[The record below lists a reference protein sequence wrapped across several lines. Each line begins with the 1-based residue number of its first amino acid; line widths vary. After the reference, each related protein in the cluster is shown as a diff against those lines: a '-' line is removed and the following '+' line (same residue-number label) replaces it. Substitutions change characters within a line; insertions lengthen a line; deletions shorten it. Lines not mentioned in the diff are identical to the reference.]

1 MTQEDTTPILQHIID
16 DYNALGSP
24 KYRYADLDKLKR
36 DYDLLM
42 GMKVFHKGTPDYDNI
57 VNAISQT
64 ISRMTPKEYNG
75 WLVLSER
82 GINKAIPPVV
92 KKKNHPVTFPF
103 EWIDRKSGQTC
114 YINHGYWNQ
123 LNYMVM
129 DVIGYFLLLKKGEN
143 LLPKEPDPIFK
154 NIDSIA
160 EEEKRFANSNKL
172 TSNFITGDEQAIK
185 RIEATRHWIH
195 FDDKEFR
202 KYTDLDMSSND
213 IKDLLL
219 DTSRVEFK
227 LVFPVRLPDEKRKA
241 NRKVKDHHYTMNLFS
256 RLFEFGYID
265 RDVRNDGVVQ
275 NREYYISFN
284 TTLGQLFA
292 HNLLSKSYD
301 WLENRFYNL
310 PNNAQIFYRRFLLHN
325 TYKHTQYNLE
335 TIIESLNLKD
345 KNITNLINTIET
357 SAFKPL
363 REQGLI
369 DSFEKVTGLY
379 GIKYIIK
386 KSKKVKPNDPDDEQE

>member
-1 MTQEDTTPILQHIID
+1 MTKEEIIPILQRIIH
-16 DYNALGSP
+16 DYNALESP
-24 KYRYADLDKLKR
+24 KYRHANLDTLKS
-36 DYDLLM
+36 DYDLLR
-42 GMKVFHKGTPDYDNI
+42 GMKAFHKGTPEYDNI

-64 ISRMTPKEYNG
+64 ISRMVPKEYNG

-82 GINKAIPPVV
+82 GINKVIPPVV
-92 KKKNHPVTFPF
+92 KKKNHPVKFPF

-114 YINHGYWNQ
+114 YINNGYWNK

-129 DVIGYFLLLKKGEN
+129 DVVGYFLLLKKGEN

-154 NIDSIA
+154 NLESIA
-160 EEEKRFANSNKL
+160 EEERRAFINHNSK
-172 TSNFITGDEQAIK
+172 SNSQIVDDQVIK

-202 KYTDLDMSSND
+202 KYTNLDMSSNE
-213 IKDLLL
+213 IRDLLL
-219 DTSRVEFK
+219 ETSRVEFK
-227 LVFPVRLPDEKRKA
+227 LVFPVRLPVEKKKADRKM
-241 NRKVKDHHYTMNLFS
+241 KDHDYNMNLFS

-265 RDVRNDGVVQ
+265 KEVRSDGIVQ
-275 NREYYISFN
+275 SREYYISFN

-292 HNLLSKSYD
+292 HNLLSISYD

-325 TYKHTQYNLE
+325 TYKHTQYNLG
-335 TIIESLNLKD
+335 TIIEALNLKD
-345 KNITNLINTIET
+345 TNITNLINTIET

-363 REQGLI
+363 LEQGLI
-369 DSFEKVTGLY
+369 DSYEKTHGLY

-386 KSKKVKPNDPDDEQE
+386 KSKKVKPNDPDEQE

>member
-1 MTQEDTTPILQHIID
+1 MTKEETIPILQRIID
-16 DYNALGSP
+16 DYNALKSP
-24 KYRYADLDKLKR
+24 KYRHADLNTLKC

-42 GMKVFHKGTPDYDNI
+42 GMKAFHKGTPEYDNI

-64 ISRMTPKEYNG
+64 ISRMVPKEYNG

-82 GINKAIPPVV
+82 GINKVIPPVV

-103 EWIDRKSGQTC
+103 EWIDRKSGQIC
-114 YINHGYWNQ
+114 YINNGYWNH

-129 DVIGYFLLLKKGEN
+129 DVVGYFLLLKKGEN
-143 LLPKEPDPIFK
+143 LLPKKPDPIFK
-154 NIDSIA
+154 NLESIA
-160 EEEKRFANSNKL
+160 EEERRAFINLNSP
-172 TSNFITGDEQAIK
+172 SNSQIVDDQVIK
-185 RIEATRHWIH
+185 HIEATRHWIH

-202 KYTDLDMSSND
+202 KYTNLDMSSNE
-213 IKDLLL
+213 IRDLLL
-219 DTSRVEFK
+219 ETSRVEFK
-227 LVFPVRLPDEKRKA
+227 LVFPVRLPDKEKKADRKM
-241 NRKVKDHHYTMNLFS
+241 KDHDYNMNLFS

-265 RDVRNDGVVQ
+265 KEVRNDGIVQ
-275 NREYYISFN
+275 SREYYISFN

-292 HNLLSKSYD
+292 HNLLSISYD
-301 WLENRFYNL
+301 WLENRFYHL
-310 PNNAQIFYRRFLLHN
+310 SNNAQIFYRRFLLHN
-325 TYKHTQYNLE
+325 TYRHKQCNLE
-335 TIIESLNLKD
+335 TIVEALNLKD

-363 REQGLI
+363 LDQGLI

-386 KSKKVKPNDPDDEQE
+386 KSKKVKPEDTDEKE